1 MSESQ
6 SPEEIRAEIE
16 QTRTN
21 LGHTLEDIEDRV
33 SPARIAERRT
43 EAVKNRWQNM
53 KESVMGS
60 ADEARYSTQAR
71 GGDLSDRASSAAD
84 TVKGAPDQ
92 ALQRAR
98 GNPLAAGLV
107 AFGGGLLL
115 ASALPATQR
124 EQEAAQTLRDR
135 YEEPVKSELQQ
146 AAKQAGE
153 GLQGS
158 AQQAVQEVKST
169 AQEAAQRTKDDAQG
183 SAQSVRGDAERAA
196 DETRSSY

>member
-16 QTRTN
+16 QTRQN

-33 SPARIAERRT
+33 SPARIAERHT
-43 EAVKNRWQNM
+43 EAVKNRWQNV

-60 ADEARYSTQAR
+60 TDDARSSAQAR
-71 GGDLSDRASSAAD
+71 GGELSTRVSGAAD

-92 ALQRAR
+92 AIQRAR

-153 GLQGS
+153 GLQGT

-169 AQEAAQRTKDDAQG
+169 AQEAGQRTKEDAEG
-183 SAQSVRGDAERAA
+183 SAQSVRGDAQRAA

>member
-16 QTRTN
+16 QTRSN

-33 SPARIAERRT
+33 SPSRIAERRT
-43 EAVKNRWQNM
+43 EAVRNRWQNM

-60 ADEARYSTQAR
+60 ADDARYSAQVR
-71 GGDLSDRASSAAD
+71 GGDLSERASSAAD

-98 GNPLAAGLV
+98 GNPLAAGLI

-124 EQEAAQTLRDR
+124 EQDAAQTLRDR
-135 YEEPVKSELQQ
+135 YEEPVKSEFQQ

-158 AQQAVQEVKST
+158 AQQAVQEVRST
-169 AQEAAQRTKDDAQG
+169 AQDAAQRTREDAKG
-183 SAQSVRGDAERAA
+183 SAQSVRGDAQRATE
-196 DETRSSY
+196 ETRQS

>member
-1 MSESQ
+1 VSESQ

-16 QTRTN
+16 QTRSN

-33 SPARIAERRT
+33 SPSRIAERRT
-43 EAVKNRWQNM
+43 EAVRNRWQNM

-60 ADEARYSTQAR
+60 ADDARYSAQVR
-71 GGDLSDRASSAAD
+71 GGDLSERASSAAD

-98 GNPLAAGLV
+98 GNPLAAGLI

-124 EQEAAQTLRDR
+124 EQDAAQTLRDR
-135 YEEPVKSELQQ
+135 YEEPVKSEFQQ

-158 AQQAVQEVKST
+158 AQQAVQEVRST
-169 AQEAAQRTKDDAQG
+169 AQDAAQRTREDAKG
-183 SAQSVRGDAERAA
+183 SAQSVRGDAQRATE
-196 DETRSSY
+196 ETRQS

>member
-1 MSESQ
+1 VSESQ

-16 QTRTN
+16 QTRSN

-33 SPARIAERRT
+33 SPSRIAERRT
-43 EAVKNRWQNM
+43 EAVRNRWQNM

-60 ADEARYSTQAR
+60 ADDVRYSAQVR
-71 GGDLSDRASSAAD
+71 GGDLSERASSAAD

-98 GNPLAAGLV
+98 GNPLAAGLI

-124 EQEAAQTLRDR
+124 EQDAAQTLRDR
-135 YEEPVKSELQQ
+135 YEEPVKSEFQQ

-158 AQQAVQEVKST
+158 AQQAVQEVRST
-169 AQEAAQRTKDDAQG
+169 AQDAAQRTREDAKG
-183 SAQSVRGDAERAA
+183 SAQSVRGDAQRATE
-196 DETRSSY
+196 ETRQS

>member
-1 MSESQ
+1 VSESQ

-16 QTRTN
+16 QTRQN
-21 LGHTLEDIEDRV
+21 LGSTLEDIEDRV

-43 EAVKNRWQNM
+43 EAVKNRWQNV
-53 KESVMGS
+53 KESVMGP
-60 ADEARYSTQAR
+60 ADDARYSAQSR
-71 GGDLSDRASSAAD
+71 GADLGDRASSAAD

-92 ALQRAR
+92 AMQRAR
-98 GNPLAAGLV
+98 GNPFAAGLV

-115 ASALPATQR
+115 AAAMPATER
-124 EQEAAQTLRDR
+124 EQQAAQTLRDK

-183 SAQSVRGDAERAA
+183 SAQSVRGDAQRAA
-196 DETRSSY
+196 EETRQS